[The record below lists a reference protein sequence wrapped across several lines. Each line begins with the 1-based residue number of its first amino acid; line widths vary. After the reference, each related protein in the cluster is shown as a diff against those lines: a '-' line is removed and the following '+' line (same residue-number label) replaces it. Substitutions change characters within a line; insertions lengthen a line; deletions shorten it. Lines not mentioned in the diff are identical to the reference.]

1 MNNIKIDHDVKV
13 LLIGGSGTLSKAVLK
28 ESMVKGY
35 TITIMNRG
43 IRSNTVP
50 NGVEHLVCDVK
61 NEAALKDVLSGRY
74 FDVVVDFVSRIPSET
89 RMLFSVFSGICKQ
102 YIFISTACV
111 YRRCQEDMPIK
122 ENSPKPNKNWS
133 YNVEKFE
140 CEETL
145 KSLSKDSKAYYTIVR
160 PYITYDNE
168 RIPFGIAPEYKYH
181 RTIIERIKSGKPMF
195 VWGDGQTMTTSTY
208 VSEFAVGLVGLF
220 LNDKARNEDFH
231 ITSSMSYPV
240 IDVLTLLFEKLG
252 KKPQIVHLTNEEMS
266 EWLPQYRSMLLGDRV
281 LPAVFDN
288 SKIKSAVP
296 EYESKITLSEG
307 LDKILEYYNNKSDY
321 DYDYKYDAL
330 IDLMLANKGV
340 KCGYKQYTCSSTRSR
355 LMYSIYRY
363 FQYTTAN
370 RICHL
375 LKLI

>member
-1 MNNIKIDHDVKV
+1 MKV
-13 LLIGGSGTLSKAVLK
+13 LLLGGSGTLSYAILTKSLSCKYDVTIFNRGKNNDKIPSDVKTLKGDFYDK
-28 ESMVKGY
+28 ESL
-35 TITIMNRG
+35 
-43 IRSNTVP
+43 
-50 NGVEHLVCDVK
+50 LVFQDK
-61 NEAALKDVLSGRY
+61 FY
-74 FDVVVDFVSRIPSET
+74 DVVVDFLSRKPSDIE
-89 RMLFSVFSGICKQ
+89 RMFPIFMDRCKQ

-111 YRRCQEDMPIK
+111 YRRNMEDLPIK
-122 ENSPKPNKNWS
+122 EDSPKPNQNWS
-133 YNVEKFE
+133 YNVEKYE
-140 CEETL
+140 CEKTL
-145 KSLSKDSKAYYTIVR
+145 KALSKDSKTFYTIVR

-195 VWGDGQTMTTSTY
+195 IWGDGQTMTTSTY

-220 LNDKARNEDFH
+220 LKDKARNEDFH

-240 IDVLTLLFEKLG
+240 IDVLSLLYKKLG
-252 KKPQIVHLTNEEMS
+252 KEPQIVHFTNEELS

-307 LDKILEYYNNKSDY
+307 LDKILEYYNKKSEY

-330 IDLMLANKGV
+330 IDRLLTNKGV
-340 KCGYKQYTCSSTRSR
+340 KCGYKQYASSTTRSR
-355 LMYSIYRY
+355 FVYYAYRY
-363 FQYTTAN
+363 FQDSTAY
-370 RICHL
+370 RISRL
-375 LKLI
+375 FKLI

>member
-1 MNNIKIDHDVKV
+1 MNNINNDIKV

-28 ESMVKGY
+28 ESMAKGY
-35 TITIMNRG
+35 SLAIMNRG
-43 IRSNTVP
+43 LRSNTVP
-50 NGVEHLVCDVK
+50 AGVEHLVCDVK
-61 NEAALKDVLSGRY
+61 NEEALKDILSDKY

-89 RMLFSVFSGICKQ
+89 RMLYSVFNGICKQ

-111 YRRCQEDMPIK
+111 YRRNQEDMPIK

-140 CEETL
+140 CEEIL
-145 KSLSKDSKAYYTIVR
+145 KSLSKDSKTYYTIVR

-181 RTIIERIKSGKPMF
+181 RTIIERIKAGKPMF
-195 VWGDGQTMTTSTY
+195 IWGDGQTITTSTY

-240 IDVLTLLFEKLG
+240 IDVLTMLFDKLG
-252 KKPQIVHLTNEEMS
+252 KTPKIVHLTNEELA
-266 EWLPQYRSMLLGDRV
+266 ECLPQYRSMFLGDRV

-288 SKIKSAVP
+288 SKIKSVVP
-296 EYESKITLSEG
+296 EIESKISLSEG
-307 LDKILEYYNNKSDY
+307 LNWVLDYYQNSQLFEY
-321 DYDYKYDAL
+321 DYEYDAV
-330 IDLMLANKGV
+330 IDRLLSQKGI
-340 KCGYKQYTCSSTRSR
+340 KCRYIKYPHSTAHSFIKYT
-355 LMYSIYRY
+355 LYRY
-363 FQYTTAN
+363 LSYSRAKKVC
-370 RICHL
+370 RYIHL
-375 LKLI
+375 C

>member
-1 MNNIKIDHDVKV
+1 MMNNINSDIKV

-28 ESMVKGY
+28 ESMAKGY
-35 TITIMNRG
+35 SLAIMNRG
-43 IRSNTVP
+43 LRSNTVP
-50 NGVEHLVCDVK
+50 AGVEHLVCDVK
-61 NEAALKDVLSGRY
+61 NEEALKDILSDKY

-89 RMLFSVFSGICKQ
+89 RMLYSVFNGICKQ

-111 YRRCQEDMPIK
+111 YRRNLEDMPIK
-122 ENSPKPNKNWS
+122 EDSPKPNYNWS

-145 KSLSKDSKAYYTIVR
+145 KSLSKGSKSYYTIVR

-181 RTIIERIKSGKPMF
+181 RTIIERIKAGKPMF
-195 VWGDGQTMTTSTY
+195 IWGDGQTMTTSTH

-266 EWLPQYRSMLLGDRV
+266 EWLPQYKSMLLGDRV

-288 SKIKSAVP
+288 SKIKNAVP
-296 EYESKITLSEG
+296 EFGSKITLSEG
-307 LDKILEYYNNKSDY
+307 LDKILEYYNNKSEY

-330 IDLMLANKGV
+330 IDRMLTKKGIN
-340 KCGYKQYTCSSTRSR
+340 CGFKQYTSSTTRSR
-355 LMYSIYRY
+355 SVYYAYRY
-363 FQYTTAN
+363 FQESTAN
-370 RICHL
+370 RICRL
-375 LKLI
+375 LNLI

>member
-1 MNNIKIDHDVKV
+1 MMNNINNDIKV

-28 ESMVKGY
+28 ESMTKGY
-35 TITIMNRG
+35 SLAIMNRG
-43 IRSNTVP
+43 LRSNTVP
-50 NGVEHLVCDVK
+50 AGVEHLVCDVK
-61 NEAALKDVLSGRY
+61 NEAALKYILSGRN
-74 FDVVVDFVSRIPSET
+74 FDVVVDFVTRIPSET
-89 RMLFSVFSGICKQ
+89 RMLYSAFNGICKQ

-111 YRRCQEDMPIK
+111 YRRNQEDMPIK

-145 KSLSKDSKAYYTIVR
+145 KSLTKDSKSYYTIVR

-195 VWGDGQTMTTSTY
+195 IWGDGQTMTTSTY

-240 IDVLTLLFEKLG
+240 IDVLSLLYEKMGKTPQVVHFTNEKL
-252 KKPQIVHLTNEEMS
+252 S
-266 EWLPQYRSMLLGDRV
+266 EWLPQYKSMLLGDRV

-288 SKIKSAVP
+288 SKIQSAVP
-296 EYESKITLSEG
+296 EYSSKITISDG
-307 LDKILEYYNNKSDY
+307 IDRVIEYYRSLQLFFY
-321 DYDYKYDAL
+321 DFEYEGR
-330 IDLMLANKGV
+330 IDRMLSRQGV
-340 KCGYKQYTCSSTRSR
+340 KCHFVNYPGSTIKDR
-355 LMYSIYRY
+355 LTYYIFRYLPYSIGK
-363 FQYTTAN
+363 
-370 RICHL
+370 RIKQHF
-375 LKLI
+375 K